1 MVKLELSSL
10 NKALDALGRS
20 LAITNCAKKME
31 AMDDDLA
38 ETVRAGV
45 IQNFEVCYE
54 LCWKF
59 MKRWLKENIGKSYVD
74 GIPRYELFRFSA
86 ENKLIDDV
94 EEWMGFHKLRNETS
108 HTYDVATA
116 EQVFNIA
123 NSFYKAATVFYK
135 NIEAKN
141 D

>member
-1 MVKLELSSL
+1 
-10 NKALDALGRS
+10 
-20 LAITNCAKKME
+20 
-31 AMDDDLA
+31 LA

-59 MKRWLKENIGKSYVD
+59 MKRWLEANVGKSHVE
-74 GIPRYELFRFSA
+74 GVPRYELFRLGA

-94 EEWMGFHKLRNETS
+94 EEWMSFHKLRNETS

-116 EQVFNIA
+116 ENVFNIA
-123 NSFYKAATVFYK
+123 NSFYKASMVFYK